1 MDFTNP
7 VNNLIRAFIPIPRQY
22 LPKETNRH
30 RAAAQYG
37 RGLQAR
43 LQAASVLAFRPVLLA
58 AALRAADVDACDD
71 HRIAFLAV
79 ALALAAPGTSRVH
92 GFEAITKSFPGY
104 LDAIHALLGPAAG
117 RCRIVQE
124 RT

>member
-58 AALRAADVDACDD
+58 AALRAAEQ
-71 HRIAFLAV
+71 RQEIA
-79 ALALAAPGTSRVH
+79 PTPR
-92 GFEAITKSFPGY
+92 
-104 LDAIHALLGPAAG
+104 G
-117 RCRIVQE
+117 RCATEVILKPA
-124 RT
+124 TGKCSCSACLS